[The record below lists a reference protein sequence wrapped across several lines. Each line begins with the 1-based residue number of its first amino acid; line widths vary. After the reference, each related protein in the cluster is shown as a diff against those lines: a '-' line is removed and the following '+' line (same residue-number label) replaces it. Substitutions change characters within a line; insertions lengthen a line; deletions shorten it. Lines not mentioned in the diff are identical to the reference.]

1 MYYLAV
7 PSTSCS
13 MRNLIPWPAIKP
25 WPPAFLS
32 YWTTRE
38 VLVPFLL
45 KIPSLCL
52 FVVNNASRPLTTTA
66 LFSFPIIGPF
76 AECDING
83 IIYSLLCW
91 ASSIQYS
98 ASGSFPGGKLVKNP
112 PANVSDLGSIPG
124 LGRSPGGGHSNPFQ
138 YSCLENPMDRG
149 AWRAKIQSVTKS
161 WIWLKQLGKPAC
173 ILRLRF
179 L

>member
-1 MYYLAV
+1 MTRIMLCIHYYSIMQNIFTTLKFFCASLIHSF
-7 PSTSCS
+7 PSVLLWISSYHCVFVCFLP
-13 MRNLIPWPAIKP
+13 LI
-25 WPPAFLS
+25 F
-32 YWTTRE
+32 
-38 VLVPFLL
+38 
-45 KIPSLCL
+45 
-52 FVVNNASRPLTTTA
+52 FVVSRIL
-66 LFSFPIIGPF
+66 PF

-112 PANVSDLGSIPG
+112 PANVRDLGSIPG